1 MITIPPQLELARQ
14 LKFTDK
20 CFSFKI
26 NNATANVIECR
37 LFGSLADLTRI
48 SSNSVSTTSEN
59 VMIPT
64 LTDTTLNY
72 ADYDVDDTKI
82 QNYAT
87 EVNNYVLN
95 LNSAD
100 GLTSSVGNVE
110 ITATDLADFIR
121 NNPAKFPVSEK
132 WLQDMMNRQ
141 TKNVKVITAE
151 TAATMITSVSVG
163 NTPAQQTGLLPFI
176 IDGNFYANLTATC
189 ININRKIADLWSYI
203 IGNDLRLKAIL
214 IDADDADA
222 VVSEIKIEKI
232 NPFHDADNEILALSK
247 YQNPYV
253 VNANMGLV
261 HDIDIVVDKNRYFK
275 IPIYPQT
282 TTFHFYF
289 D

>member
-20 CFSFKI
+20 CFSFKV

-87 EVNNYVLN
+87 AVNNYVLN

-100 GLTSSVGNVE
+100 GLTSSVGDVE

-121 NNPAKFPVSEK
+121 NNPAKFPVSEQ

-141 TKNVKVITAE
+141 AKNVKVITAE
-151 TAATMITSVSVG
+151 TPATMITSVSVG

-232 NPFHDADNEILALSK
+232 NPFHEDENNILALSK

-261 HDIDIVVDKNRYFK
+261 HNIDIVVDKNMYFK
-275 IPIYPQT
+275 IPIYPNN
-282 TTFHFYF
+282 TTFHLYF
-289 D
+289 E

>member
-1 MITIPPQLELARQ
+1 MITIPPQLELARA

-20 CFSFKI
+20 CFSFKV
-26 NNATANVIECR
+26 NNTSANVIDCR

-48 SSNSVSTTSEN
+48 STNSISVSSEN
-59 VMIPT
+59 VLIPE
-64 LTDTTLNY
+64 LSDTTMEYSLY
-72 ADYDVDDTKI
+72 EDDDAKI
-82 QNYAT
+82 QQYST
-87 EVNNYVLN
+87 EVNDYVLN

-100 GLTSSVGNVE
+100 DLTSNIGNVE
-110 ITATDLADFIR
+110 ITANDLANFIHL
-121 NNPAKFPVSEK
+121 NPDKFPVSAK
-132 WLQDMMNRQ
+132 WLQDMITNT
-141 TKNVKVITAE
+141 TKNVKVISNE
-151 TAATMITSVSVG
+151 TPATMVTGLTVG
-163 NTPAQQTGLLPFI
+163 NTPAQQIGLLPFI
-176 IDGNFYANLTATC
+176 IDGQFYANLDATC
-189 ININRKIADLWSYI
+189 INLNRKIADLWSYI
-203 IGNDLRLKAIL
+203 IGNELRLKAIL

-222 VVSEIKIEKI
+222 VVSEIKIETI

-275 IPIYPQT
+275 IPIYPNN

>member
-20 CFSFKI
+20 CFSFKV

-87 EVNNYVLN
+87 AVNNYVLN

-100 GLTSSVGNVE
+100 GLTSSVGDVE
-110 ITATDLADFIR
+110 ITATDLANFIR
-121 NNPAKFPVSEK
+121 NNPAKFPVSEQ

-151 TAATMITSVSVG
+151 TPATMITSVSVG

-232 NPFHDADNEILALSK
+232 NPFHEDENNILALSK

-261 HDIDIVVDKNRYFK
+261 HNIDIVVDKNMYFE
-275 IPIYPQT
+275 IPIYPNN
-282 TTFHFYF
+282 TTFHLYF
-289 D
+289 E

>member
-1 MITIPPQLELARQ
+1 MITIPPQLELARE

-26 NNATANVIECR
+26 SNATANVIECR

-87 EVNNYVLN
+87 AVNDYVLN

-100 GLTSSVGNVE
+100 GLTSSVGDVE

-151 TAATMITSVSVG
+151 TPATMITSVSVG
-163 NTPAQQTGLLPFI
+163 NTPAQQTGVLPFI
-176 IDGNFYANLTATC
+176 IDGQFYANLDATC
-189 ININRKIADLWSYI
+189 INLNRKIADLWSYI
-203 IGNDLRLKAIL
+203 IGNELRLKAIL

-222 VVSEIKIEKI
+222 VVSEIKIETI

-275 IPIYPQT
+275 IPIYPQN